1 MVKMAKY
8 FRNYGYLL
16 KWQALSQK
24 PFLPLNVIVQIMI
37 AVGFVIGVS
46 YFYPG
51 INPGIAKY
59 LTTGAPTIIL
69 LMVGLVLLPQIVGLA
84 RKEGTFDYMWSLPI
98 PRMVYIAADATI
110 WVAVT
115 LPGVIV
121 ALAMGAAYYH
131 FSLSISPLII
141 PAFLLVAAAGVLLG
155 YVIALGAPKPE
166 IAQIATQVIVFFIM
180 LFSPV
185 LYPVSQLPGWLAAVH
200 RVLPIQY
207 MADLMRGT
215 LTDIPVNLGLAFG
228 VVGAW
233 CVFGL
238 IVTYF
243 LVKRRR

>member
-1 MVKMAKY
+1 MARY
-8 FRNYGYLL
+8 FRNYIYLL

-24 PFLPLNVIVQIMI
+24 TILPVNIVVQIMI
-37 AVGFVIGVS
+37 AVGFVIGLS
-46 YFYPG
+46 YFYP
-51 INPGIAKY
+51 NLDATTAKY

-69 LMVGLVLLPQIVGLA
+69 LMVGLVLLPQIVGMS

-121 ALAMGAAYYH
+121 ALAMGAAYHH
-131 FSLSISPLII
+131 FSLAISPLVI

-166 IAQIATQVIVFFIM
+166 MAQVATQVIVFFIM
-180 LFSPV
+180 LFSPI
-185 LYPVSQLPGWLAAVH
+185 LYPVAQLPGWLAAIH
-200 RVLPIQY
+200 KVLPIQY
-207 MADLMRGT
+207 MADLTRGT
-215 LTDIPVNLGLAFG
+215 LTDIPVNLGLAFA
-228 VVGAW
+228 VVGGW

-238 IVTYF
+238 VVTYF